1 MKIGIIAPGIWG
13 TVFLD
18 NARSLVRLGHEV
30 AVYTDDPRAPS
41 ARRFTRIREDGIE
54 FYVIHHLAR
63 DPLAWLPD
71 KLAKR
76 WLGRRFFTTLLAVYR
91 FIKATSHGSK
101 DGDCDV
107 YLVENDW
114 MGVFTGLAG
123 KLLKFRW
130 VVGIHDTDHLR
141 IRLAYPGRP
150 DVPLLQKAKSWVLER
165 CDAVRANSFVTR
177 DALVEGGC
185 AAAKIEVIPLHIPSW
200 MWVNEALEPFRAAA
214 RAEVFAKHA
223 LPADTR
229 LFITMCRLAPV
240 KGLELAV
247 ETLAGVM
254 KTHPSARLMICGGDR
269 DIPGMGSYQAALQ
282 KLATQLGVADRVIFP
297 GNLDIHVVKR
307 YLAAADVHLAPS
319 MVDTFNY
326 AVIEDGLAGTP
337 TLASTAVG
345 AGPWMAD
352 AGAGSVVAD
361 RAAASWTAAAN
372 ALLTQPPT
380 LEQRQRAAD
389 KLATVLHPD
398 AVTAR
403 LVDLL
408 ARTAGR
414 KA

>member
-18 NARSLVRLGHEV
+18 NARSLVKLGHQV
-30 AVYTDDPRAPS
+30 AVYTDDARAPS
-41 ARRFTRIREDGIE
+41 ARRFTRISEDGIE

-71 KLAKR
+71 KLFKR

-91 FIKATSHGSK
+91 FINATP
-101 DGDCDV
+101 DCDV

-123 KLLKFRW
+123 KLLTFRW

-185 AAAKIEVIPLHIPSW
+185 ESTKIEVIPLHIPSW
-200 MWVNEALEPFRAAA
+200 MWVNEALDTFRAAA
-214 RAEVFAKHA
+214 RAEVFARHS

-247 ETLAGVM
+247 ETLAGVT
-254 KTHPSARLMICGGDR
+254 KAHPSARLMICGGDR

-282 KLATQLGVADRVIFP
+282 KLAAQLGVADRVIFP
-297 GNLDIHVVKR
+297 GNVDIHVVKR

-326 AVIEDGLAGTP
+326 AIIEAGLAGTP

-352 AGAGSVVAD
+352 AGAGSVVTD
-361 RAAASWTAAAN
+361 RDVASWVVAAN
-372 ALLTQPPT
+372 ALLDQPPS
-380 LEQRQRAAD
+380 LAQRQGAAQ
-389 KLATVLHPD
+389 KLATELHPD

-403 LVDLL
+403 LADLL
-408 ARTAGR
+408 ARTACR